1 MTNRRRRIV
10 SCAALVVTAISAQHV
25 HVSRAA
31 AQESFYSLQFVGISE
46 ETGDVRARGLG
57 VLGIGI
63 RETQTAITL
72 NPASHA
78 ALGRMTL
85 SVMGLA
91 GQRTSLDSRA
101 EDQQGMAR
109 FPHARF
115 ALPLPGPLVFSV
127 GYVGLRNF
135 RGSFV
140 LPRDQIGGISYVQ
153 SFDRSGT
160 LYAVPLGLAGS
171 VGSWL
176 QLGATLDL
184 MFGTSDEAW
193 TTQGDSIVALRT
205 RRRDTFS
212 GTSGTFGVQ
221 VRPWSALRI
230 GLTASPSIGLER
242 STQETVENARPGSSG
257 VPVRDTASLVT
268 VHSPSTLR
276 AGASFDIGQHWMV
289 VADGMRREWSDYDGR
304 LYGAEGVGLESR
316 VGGGVEYRPAR
327 PVTWWGRMSYRAGA
341 SRTTW
346 PQRLGGN
353 RLRQTAVH
361 VGAGFDLRG
370 GHGRLDLGFEY
381 GRTGSLETNGYRESS
396 WRILLGLSGQETWR
410 RRSPRA
416 GS

>member
-10 SCAALVVTAISAQHV
+10 SCAVAVLAAVCAQQLRV
-25 HVSRAA
+25 PRAA
-31 AQESFYSLQFVGISE
+31 AQESFFSAQFVGIAE

-57 VLGIGI
+57 VLGIGM

-78 ALGRMTL
+78 ALDRMTL

-91 GQRTSLDSRA
+91 GQRTSVDSRA

-115 ALPLPGPLVFSV
+115 ALPIPGPLVASIGF
-127 GYVGLRNF
+127 VGLRNF
-135 RGSFV
+135 RSSFV
-140 LPRDQIGGISYVQ
+140 LPPDNFSGIGFVQ
-153 SFDRSGT
+153 SFERSGT
-160 LYAVPLGLAGS
+160 LYTVPIGLAGS

-184 MFGTSDEAW
+184 VFGTSDESW
-193 TTQGDSIVALRT
+193 TTQGDSIMALRT

-212 GTSGTFGVQ
+212 GNSATFGVL
-221 VRPWSALRI
+221 VRPWPALRV
-230 GLTASPSIGLER
+230 GLTASPSIGLDV
-242 STQETVENARPGSSG
+242 STHETVENARPGSTG
-257 VPVRDTASLVT
+257 VPWRDTSSLRT
-268 VHSPSTLR
+268 VDSPSTLR
-276 AGASFDIGQHWMV
+276 AGASFDISKHWMV
-289 VADGMRREWSDYDGR
+289 VADGLRRDWSVYDGR
-304 LYGAEGVGLESR
+304 LYGAEGAGLESR
-316 VGGGVEYRPAR
+316 VGGGIEYRPAR
-327 PVTWWGRMSYRAGA
+327 PVTWWGRMSYRAGV

-353 RLRQTAVH
+353 RLRENAVH

-396 WRILLGLSGQETWR
+396 WRFLLGFSGQESWR